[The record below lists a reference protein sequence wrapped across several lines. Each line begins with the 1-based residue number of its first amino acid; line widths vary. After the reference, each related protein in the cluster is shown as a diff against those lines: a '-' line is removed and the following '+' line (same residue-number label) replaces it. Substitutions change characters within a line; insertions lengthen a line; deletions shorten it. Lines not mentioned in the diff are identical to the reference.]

1 MKKQWTT
8 AEIECIKAAYAEGKR
23 EKVIAMELGRSESS
37 VSKAITRYKIRSKRD
52 YTALSRQSQTKDKK
66 AARPIIAK
74 TVRLDTTFN
83 GNPCN
88 WTSADEVLR
97 YLGENHPHFLIH
109 YQECKPIYKFHNI
122 EVSLAKV
129 LMETNKIRLS
139 KGEPIFHLDE
149 VTE

>member
-1 MKKQWTT
+1 MKKAWTAT
-8 AEIECIKAAYAEGKR
+8 EIEFVKSAYAQGKR
-23 EKVIAMELGRSESS
+23 EKVIALKLGRSESS
-37 VSKAITRYKIRSKRD
+37 VSKAISRYKIRAKRD
-52 YTALSRQSQTKDKK
+52 YTMLKRQSYVGTGKTP
-66 AARPIIAK
+66 RPIVTKLA
-74 TVRLDTTFN
+74 RLDATFN

-109 YQECKPIYKFHNI
+109 YRDSKPIYRFHNI

-139 KGEPIFHLDE
+139 KGDPIFHLDE

>member
-1 MKKQWTT
+1 MKKAWTAT
-8 AEIECIKAAYAEGKR
+8 EIEFIKTAYAHGKR

-37 VSKAITRYKIRSKRD
+37 VSKAITRYKIRIKRD
-52 YTALSRQSQTKDKK
+52 YTALKRQSYVVKGKTS
-66 AARPIIAK
+66 RPIVTKIAR
-74 TVRLDTTFN
+74 VDTTFN

-97 YLGENHPHFLIH
+97 YLGENHSHFLIH
-109 YQECKPIYKFHNI
+109 YHDCKPIYKFHNI

>member
-1 MKKQWTT
+1 MKKPWTA

-23 EKVIAMELGRSESS
+23 EKVIAIELGRSESS

-52 YTALSRQSQTKDKK
+52 YTVLKRQSHAGDSK
-66 AARPIIAK
+66 APRAIVAK

-97 YLGENHPHFLIH
+97 YLGENHPHFLIR
-109 YQECKPIYKFHNI
+109 YRDCKPIYKFHNI
-122 EVSLAKV
+122 EVALAKV
-129 LMETNKIRLS
+129 LMEANKIRLS